1 MLIGYTYTFNLDY
14 HRTDLQNI
22 DYLYFFQAFYF
33 ICASS
38 LNNLL
43 LRKDLCHWTK
53 GIQIRYNLSHLE
65 QWARDQK
72 LSDANIIETL
82 HPIIQASH
90 LLQARKTEE
99 DVKSLCEMCD
109 KLTVQ
114 RVSIRCSSASRV
126 ETFRLKKKLFNCRS
140 LNCCICTPL
149 LTSLRTRSRCRS

>member
-1 MLIGYTYTFNLDY
+1 MLQT
-14 HRTDLQNI
+14 
-22 DYLYFFQAFYF
+22 FYF

-53 GIQIRYNLSHLE
+53 GMQIRYNLSHLE
-65 QWARDQK
+65 EWARQQLLTDPAITQ
-72 LSDANIIETL
+72 TL
-82 HPIIQASH
+82 EPIVQASQ

-114 RVSIRCSSASRV
+114 RVS
-126 ETFRLKKKLFNCRS
+126 F
-140 LNCCICTPL
+140 
-149 LTSLRTRSRCRS
+149 